1 MGGLGSFDLVSG
13 RAPKYTGNHMLGNI
27 VWWVASSMCVCLFT
41 CDASSSFLFFVSES
55 PSDFVGFA
63 SWFMLTLFVFF
74 LVPMVSACRSG
85 VSSAARKVRYYG
97 L

>member
-1 MGGLGSFDLVSG
+1 
-13 RAPKYTGNHMLGNI
+13 MLGNI

-55 PSDFVGFA
+55 LGFCWFRQLVYVNSFCFLFGANGFCPSLW
-63 SWFMLTLFVFF
+63 SFF
-74 LVPMVSACRSG
+74 RCEKGEILWVAIL
-85 VSSAARKVRYYG
+85 ANAFIY